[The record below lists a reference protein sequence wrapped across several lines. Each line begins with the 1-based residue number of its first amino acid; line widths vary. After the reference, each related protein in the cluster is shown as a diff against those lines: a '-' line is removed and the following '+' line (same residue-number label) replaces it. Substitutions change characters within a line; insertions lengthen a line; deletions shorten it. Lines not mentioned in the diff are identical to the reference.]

1 MDVDEVVDF
10 KSLKVAELRKECE
23 SRNLDSKGTK
33 ALLIK
38 RLEEAD
44 QRGGEEMQESSEEE
58 SEGEE
63 ETIDFKSMKVA
74 ELRAECSKRDL
85 DTKGVKAVLIKR
97 LEAAC

>member
-1 MDVDEVVDF
+1 MVVDF

-33 ALLIK
+33 AVLIK

-44 QRGGEEMQESSEEE
+44 QGGGEEMQE